1 MTFGKNVRDGVSTA
15 DPGAVSSGLRIA
27 TSGRPDATAA
37 IEDIARSLAGP
48 RGHADVAFL
57 LVFASS
63 RYDPLDLV
71 AALDTH
77 VPNIPHAGCS
87 TAGEIGLDGLGD
99 NGIVALA
106 FLSAEF
112 EIVAAAMEGLS
123 DFGIEKGGELVLDLK
138 RRFAPPATGS
148 ATDVFAL
155 TLLDG
160 LSQREEL
167 VLSALQRALD
177 DIPLVG
183 GSSGDA
189 LTFQDA
195 FVFLDGRVMHDTGL
209 LLLVRTRRPF
219 RVFKSDHFE
228 PTTKK
233 MVVTACDP
241 DARVVFELDAEP
253 ALSAFADAV
262 GLEPQTLSGVS
273 FAAHPLLVRV
283 GGEYYCRSI
292 QKMNADGSFSFY
304 CAIDTGVVLTVAHT
318 KDMAASLEETLT
330 QLDGELG
337 GLDFVLGFDC
347 VHRRLEA
354 ESRQIIQQ
362 ISDVYRRFRVV
373 GFNTYGEQFNAM
385 HLNHTFTGV
394 AFGRRREA

>member
-1 MTFGKNVRDGVSTA
+1 MTFEENVRK
-15 DPGAVSSGLRIA
+15 GASNTDSGSVANGLRIA
-27 TSGRPDATAA
+27 TSDLPDATAA
-37 IEDIARSLAGP
+37 IADIARALVGP
-48 RGHADVAFL
+48 RGHDDIAFL

-63 RYDPLDLV
+63 RYDPHDLV
-71 AALDTH
+71 AALDIH
-77 VPNIPHAGCS
+77 VPNAPHAGCS
-87 TAGEIGLDGLGD
+87 TAGEIGLEGLGD

-106 FLSAEF
+106 LLASDF
-112 EIVAAAMEGLS
+112 EIAAAAMEGLS

-138 RRFAPPATGS
+138 RRFPPRVAAST
-148 ATDVFAL
+148 ADIFAL

-189 LTFQDA
+189 LTFKDA
-195 FVFLDGRVMHDTGL
+195 FVFLDGRVLRDAGL

-228 PTTKK
+228 PTSKK

-262 GLEPQTLSGVS
+262 GLEPHTLSGMS

-318 KDMAASLEETLT
+318 KDMAASLEDTLT
-330 QLDGELG
+330 QLAGELG
-337 GLDFVLGFDC
+337 GIDFVLGFDC

-354 ESRQIIQQ
+354 ESRKIIQQ
-362 ISDVYRRFRVV
+362 ISDVFRRFRVV

-394 AFGRRREA
+394 AFGRRQEG